1 MNNTRL
7 QKLLTMNQENPLDT
21 FVLYALG
28 MEYKGLNQWELA
40 EDFFTKCL
48 QLDPNYVAAYYQ
60 LALIAVVLS
69 NEPAA
74 INWLNQGLLLLQ
86 NSSDIKTKNEF
97 QSFIDELS
105 F

>member
-1 MNNTRL
+1 
-7 QKLLTMNQENPLDT
+7 
-21 FVLYALG
+21 
-28 MEYKGLNQWELA
+28 
-40 EDFFTKCL
+40 
-48 QLDPNYVAAYYQ
+48 VAAYYQ

-74 INWLNQGLLLLQ
+74 INWLNQGLILLQ